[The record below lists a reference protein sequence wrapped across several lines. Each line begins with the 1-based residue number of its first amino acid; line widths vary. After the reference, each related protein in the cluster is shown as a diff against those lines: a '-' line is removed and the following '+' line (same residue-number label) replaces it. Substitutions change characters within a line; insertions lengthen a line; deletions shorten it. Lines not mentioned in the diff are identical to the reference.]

1 MFEKRA
7 FVHWYLSEGMEEG
20 EFQNARED
28 ISNLLQDYGEMDKSE
43 EII

>member
-20 EFQNARED
+20 EFQNATEE
-28 ISNLLQDYGEMDKSE
+28 ISNLLQDYVEMDESE

>member
-20 EFQNARED
+20 EFQNAREG